1 MKKKFMKKAAAVSLS
16 VAMACAALP
25 AAGPINASAAAKYV
39 TLRTKFKTLKVG
51 QKNKM
56 TLINNTQG
64 WKISKIATEDRTI
77 AMVSAKTA
85 SSFQIK
91 GKSEGR
97 TVVKARLKTNAKKKV
112 KSKLVKC
119 TVNVVPAEKP
129 DNNNPNPTPT
139 PSVTEK
145 TVVTQE
151 QLTAALSDSS
161 LKKITIATTETASLT
176 IPAGTHADVDLVVN
190 APNAEITN
198 NGVFKSIEIQAIKAS
213 SWTENASGN
222 ALRVTA
228 ANSRILVSKDAV
240 VASITYTKA
249 DAAAGLEVNGTVKSV
264 LVNVK
269 MNLTLSGT
277 PQAAVPVSMTAA
289 AAVLTS
295 SARTDVTAAVNVQI
309 NLNKGAED
317 STIKLQGDK
326 TVVRVENNTTKNVS
340 VARANGQIVNVGP
353 NSSTNVAAV
362 VSASSSS
369 SSGSTYYPSTNPEN
383 PGTTR
388 IVRTNAALQSALADK
403 SVTKLTIRTT
413 EKENFTI
420 GKGEY
425 KADLIVDA
433 PNSDVTNEGT
443 FNTVTIQAIKGD
455 TWFEKAAGNFL
466 KVLAKIARIKVDK
479 NANVKNIQLA
489 PAEDDANVT
498 LEVEGKVETVAVDN
512 EKASAAVTVDVKG
525 EGASV
530 GTVKVNDQAS
540 GAQAAA
546 TVTLH
551 VAEKA
556 AVSNVTVSKA
566 TAQTKLALTV
576 AAESTVS
583 NVNIEKESGDVASV
597 SLNVDGTVSNVK
609 VESKTDITITGTTT
623 EPVKVEVAETAAET
637 KVESSVQVEVSAE
650 AKTEIKL
657 EEGAEGSTITTTDK
671 ENVALD
677 NQTKAEVAIKDET
690 TNETETVQPG
700 ESSDA
705 AESEKVDISAFALDT
720 FALDAPAVAV
730 KPTSGESITVSGA
743 SVEVTI
749 NGIATAIKK
758 QVTDQFT
765 GLTAEDLTIQY
776 QAGSG
781 TSEDLTDSAA
791 FKATYGATE
800 ATGAKTL
807 SIAFTISGTKVK
819 EAKAVTAVVKFTI
832 SEAGTVSDAG
842 YDASN

>member
-1 MKKKFMKKAAAVSLS
+1 MYCKRCS
-16 VAMACAALP
+16 
-25 AAGPINASAAAKYV
+25 
-39 TLRTKFKTLKVG
+39 
-51 QKNKM
+51 
-56 TLINNTQG
+56 
-64 WKISKIATEDRTI
+64 
-77 AMVSAKTA
+77 
-85 SSFQIK
+85 
-91 GKSEGR
+91 GR
-97 TVVKARLKTNAKKKV
+97 K
-112 KSKLVKC
+112 
-119 TVNVVPAEKP
+119 
-129 DNNNPNPTPT
+129 
-139 PSVTEK
+139 
-145 TVVTQE
+145 
-151 QLTAALSDSS
+151 
-161 LKKITIATTETASLT
+161 
-176 IPAGTHADVDLVVN
+176 
-190 APNAEITN
+190 
-198 NGVFKSIEIQAIKAS
+198 
-213 SWTENASGN
+213 
-222 ALRVTA
+222 
-228 ANSRILVSKDAV
+228 
-240 VASITYTKA
+240 
-249 DAAAGLEVNGTVKSV
+249 
-264 LVNVK
+264 
-269 MNLTLSGT
+269 
-277 PQAAVPVSMTAA
+277 
-289 AAVLTS
+289 
-295 SARTDVTAAVNVQI
+295 I

-362 VSASSSS
+362 VSTSSSS

-566 TAQTKLALTV
+566 TAQTKLALNV

-609 VESKTDITITGTTT
+609 VESKTDITITGTT
-623 EPVKVEVAETAAET
+623 ESVKVDVTETAAET
-637 KVESSVQVEVSAE
+637 KVESSVKVEVTAS
-650 AKTEIKL
+650 AKTDITL
-657 EEGAEGSTITTTDK
+657 NQGAEGSSVTTDK
-671 ENVALD
+671 ADNVYVD
-677 NQTKAEVAIKDET
+677 NKTEEKVEIKDENGSIT
-690 TNETETVQPG
+690 DVESGETSGTPTP
-700 ESSDA
+700 DTPDTPDIP
-705 AESEKVDISAFALDT
+705 ESEKVDISAFALDT
-720 FALDAPAVAV
+720 SALAAPAVAV
-730 KPTSGESITVSGA
+730 TATSGGSITVSDA

-749 NGIATAIKK
+749 DGIATAIKK

-781 TSEDLTDSAA
+781 TSADLTDSAA